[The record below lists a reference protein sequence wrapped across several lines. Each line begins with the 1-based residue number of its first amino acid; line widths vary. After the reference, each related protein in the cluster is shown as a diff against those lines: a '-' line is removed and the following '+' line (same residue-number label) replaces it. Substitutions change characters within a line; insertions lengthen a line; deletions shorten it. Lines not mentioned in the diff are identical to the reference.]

1 MMRFIRDIALL
12 LCLCLLC
19 ALAACGGTSTDTND
33 AQTDTS
39 DSATVSEETEEDA
52 QAVADA
58 AADAAANDDGEEAS
72 EDVTEGEDEAEDETA
87 ETVDGEDTAVVP
99 SASISVAEGSY
110 SHEDGTQLLTVTTV
124 SISVSIEG
132 KPEAEESINADLQ
145 ALLNEISTA
154 NADLKTQVE
163 ADYEASLEEDWDW
176 YAYESQLTAEV
187 VRCDSQVL
195 SIRFNGYS
203 YSGGVHGYSF
213 SYGRS
218 YDVQSGS
225 RLSLAFLSA
234 SGADFPTY
242 ALERVA
248 ELCGTEEYSDLVFDP
263 AVDQESLSDV
273 VSNEQFLLTA
283 EGVVFLAD
291 PYVIGPYASGIIE
304 FTLPYDELEG
314 VVKADYLPS

>member
-12 LCLCLLC
+12 LCLCMLV
-19 ALAACGGTSTDTND
+19 ALAACGGTSTETND

-39 DSATVSEETEEDA
+39 DSTSVSEETEEDA
-52 QAVADA
+52 QAAADA
-58 AADAAANDDGEEAS
+58 AADAEANDDGEEAP
-72 EDVTEGEDEAEDETA
+72 EDATEDEVEPEDETA
-87 ETVDGEDTAVVP
+87 GDADGEDTAVVP
-99 SASISVAEGSY
+99 AVSISVAEGSY

-145 ALLNEISTA
+145 ALLNQTGTA
-154 NADLKTQVE
+154 NAELKTQVE
-163 ADYEASLEEDWDW
+163 ADYEASLEEGWDW

-234 SGADFPTY
+234 TGADFPTY

-273 VSNEQFLLTA
+273 VSDEQFLLTE

-304 FTLPYDELEG
+304 FTLPYEELEG
-314 VVKADYLPS
+314 VVKADYLPV